1 MSDEMMNEIP
11 EESNEVH
18 SGQEIPA
25 EVNQVAEVEVVEEV
39 APVVAEPVKKSEKV
53 EMPVNRKER
62 PDLLTLI
69 AIYHFLIALPGL
81 FFGCL
86 LVALPVP
93 AILTSGTEGIGLF
106 AALVG
111 MAVAIFFTGG
121 FGVFTAI
128 VGWGLL
134 KMKSWARWSAITLAI
149 LGLLAV
155 PVGTLIGGLLLIY
168 FFQDET
174 KALFE

>member
-1 MSDEMMNEIP
+1 MTEDLMNEVP
-11 EESNEVH
+11 EQVDEGL

-25 EVNQVAEVEVVEEV
+25 EVVDDEAVKMVEDIAPVVEEP
-39 APVVAEPVKKSEKV
+39 AIKKEISGSPLK
-53 EMPVNRKER
+53 RKER

-69 AIYHFLIALPGL
+69 AIYHFLMALPGL

-93 AILTSGTEGIGLF
+93 AILTSGAEGIGLF

-121 FGVFTAI
+121 FGVFSAV

-134 KMKSWARWSAITLAI
+134 KMKGWARWSAITLAI

-168 FFQDET
+168 FFQDEI